1 MRVYSLPQ
9 LVPSC
14 SSASM
19 GDDLCKSALSKV
31 HGGYI
36 TVSHFGRVGWRGK
49 KTDPDAQ
56 IQLEA
61 HPDGYVSLR
70 SSHGTYLVT
79 SPSGHLVAWHRGHRD
94 ADDWEK
100 FKLIYNTDDTI
111 SLRSK
116 VSDKHVSR
124 DNSTS
129 DMLSAT
135 TDRVEISERFM
146 VTMTHGKDTLVPNDP
161 RLSKLWAIDHFGD
174 RDMDA
179 VEAWKMSSRSVM
191 ESAQPV
197 VVAVIDTGIDYTH
210 PDLQESMWVNPNE
223 IAGNGIDD
231 DGNGIVDDVHGADF
245 ANNDGDPMDDQM
257 HGTHC
262 AGTIAA
268 TGNNSIGI
276 AGVAWQG
283 VRLMAL
289 KFLTSTGPVAAK
301 MDSRPAEFGNINR
314 FGNTQ
319 RARTTCCI
327 LFPVNMP
334 SSTSPGLYRHF
345 SGFGVCC
352 RSLVMAKGRSLQ
364 GLCWDS
370 ASLPGLQAVIAN
382 RCCFISSVA
391 SQTSSNRWMFWV
403 ECTFQGSSQ
412 LGATVLTEAKGVPA
426 IAS

>member
-1 MRVYSLPQ
+1 MVA
-9 LVPSC
+9 LVVVQPAWEIM
-14 SSASM
+14 SAK
-19 GDDLCKSALSKV
+19 CALSQV

-179 VEAWKMSSRSVM
+179 VEAWKMSSRSVT

-289 KFLTSTGPVAAK
+289 KFLTSTGLGCRKNGHATGSFGELRQSQQIVGSDAG
-301 MDSRPAEFGNINR
+301 SRFRELGQLVVCSAIY
-314 FGNTQ
+314 
-319 RARTTCCI
+319 
-327 LFPVNMP
+327 
-334 SSTSPGLYRHF
+334 PGLFRHF
-345 SGFGVCC
+345 SGFGGLLPVIGSSE
-352 RSLVMAKGRSLQ
+352 RSLSSGSVLRFCKPTRYTSRSL
-364 GLCWDS
+364 
-370 ASLPGLQAVIAN
+370 
-382 RCCFISSVA
+382 R
-391 SQTSSNRWMFWV
+391 
-403 ECTFQGSSQ
+403 
-412 LGATVLTEAKGVPA
+412 TVVVSYLRPFRHRRITGYFG
-426 IAS
+426 